1 MKIHRYTIPFRT
13 EAGSSLPGLEI
24 AYHTYGR
31 LNDKADNVIWVCH
44 ALTANSDIEAW
55 WPGMVGKKLLFDTE
69 KYFIVCANVLG
80 SCYGTTG
87 PSSVNPETGKP
98 WLRDFPLITVRDIVN
113 VHEILR
119 LHLGIRSIHT
129 VIGASIGGFQA
140 LEYSVMQPG
149 LIKRL
154 VILAS
159 GARQSPWAL
168 AFSESMRL
176 AMEADDSFTSNDP
189 DGGKKGLKA
198 ARSIALLSYR
208 TAEAYNTTQQEE
220 DDEKLISFRAASYQA
235 YQGEKLV
242 RRFSPYSYWTLTC
255 LSDTHNIGR
264 GRGGIPEALKSI
276 KAEILCVGIGSDLLF
291 PVADQKFIAENAGN
305 AKYVEIDSFYGHDG
319 FLIETE
325 KVTEI
330 VRSFWENT
338 NKTQQNDKGKKQQNG
353 KGKKQQN
360 GKGKTKNRIIWLWL
374 RRAGIA

>member
-1 MKIHRYTIPFRT
+1 MKTYRHTEPFRT
-13 EAGSSLPGLEI
+13 ESGSFLTGLEI

-31 LNDKADNVIWVCH
+31 LNEKADNVIWVCH
-44 ALTANSDIEAW
+44 ALTANSDIKAW
-55 WPGMVGKKLLFDTE
+55 WPGMVGENRLFDTE

-87 PSSVNPETGKP
+87 PASVNPETGRP

-119 LHLGIRSIHT
+119 LHLGIKSIHT

-140 LEYSVMQPG
+140 LEYSVMRPG
-149 LIKRL
+149 LIRRL
-154 VILAS
+154 IILAS

-176 AMEADDSFTSNDP
+176 AMEADDSFTANDP
-189 DGGKKGLKA
+189 EGGRKGLKA
-198 ARSIALLSYR
+198 ARSVALLSYR

-220 DDEKLISFRAASYQA
+220 DDEKLTSFKAASYQA

-242 RRFSPYSYWTLTC
+242 RRFNPYSYWTLTC

-264 GRGGIPEALKSI
+264 GRGGIPKALKSI

-291 PVADQKFIAENAGN
+291 PTADQKLIAENAEK

-325 KVTEI
+325 KVTDV
-330 VRSFWENT
+330 VRRFWENT
-338 NKTQQNDKGKKQQNG
+338 DKKQQND
-353 KGKKQQN
+353 
-360 GKGKTKNRIIWLWL
+360 KGKTKNRIIWLWL